1 MDMTSIVRFDVEST
15 RKSLG
20 RRVSFANHA
29 HVRLFEVPEQNTNS
43 TASPQSSP
51 AVQVE
56 NRPATNDENAY
67 PGASSFRR
75 RSSMRRSIA
84 FSEGGG
90 EESMDMDSDDTGYSP
105 AAFFRVGNDFEE
117 GEDLHDFGDEDDY
130 PDDNMDVTEAIPHN
144 IIRRRSLSLGVP
156 RQPLANLTSPLA
168 SIDDQDE
175 QVEEAPIEQDSAR
188 SQSVAS
194 EDNASQ
200 LMEFTVPLIRPQK
213 PPSDAWLALRA
224 ATHSGDTPYIPSSD
238 DEEQRGVQDMELT
251 DAVSRLQAAR
261 TSIGLGSGDGEEG
274 QPDSFNSTEDSFAE
288 ENSGISDEGNQTVN
302 VTQLLRRVSLAPST
316 NDSTMEVTTLY
327 SAQEYADA
335 PASAVTLT
343 GPSEVPQ
350 LAPPTA
356 VRSSPIPPDSQ
367 TNLVSSR
374 FMTHPKSLS
383 PRSSLP
389 RNFQAFPQ
397 KNHLVSFRDREPQLP
412 SVPLVPLR
420 LPRLKKP
427 FLHQGNLLLRLPLP
441 CPGHHL
447 ENDRQPLLVSLM
459 DDRVR
464 LRRLLAQRSSR
475 WRFLNP
481 ITPNLPLHVTGRL
494 LARRR
499 RFMLS
504 KTLDL
509 AVD

>member
-1 MDMTSIVRFDVEST
+1 MDMASIVRFEVENT

-51 AVQVE
+51 AADVE
-56 NRPATNDENAY
+56 NRPATNDENVY

-75 RSSMRRSIA
+75 RSSIRRSIA

-105 AAFFRVGNDFEE
+105 AAFFKVGHDVEE
-117 GEDLHDFGDEDDY
+117 GDDLHDFGDEGDY
-130 PDDNMDVTEAIPHN
+130 PDDDMDVTEAIPRN
-144 IIRRRSLSLGVP
+144 IIRQRSLSLGVP
-156 RQPLANLTSPLA
+156 RQPLANLTSPQAL
-168 SIDDQDE
+168 IDEQDE
-175 QVEEAPIEQDSAR
+175 EVEEAPIEHDSAQ
-188 SQSVAS
+188 SQSVTS

-200 LMEFTVPLIRPQK
+200 LMEFTVPLIRPHR

-261 TSIGLGSGDGEEG
+261 TSIGLGNGDGEEG

-302 VTQLLRRVSLAPST
+302 VTQLMRRVSLATST
-316 NDSTMEVTTLY
+316 HDSTMEVTTLY
-327 SAQEYADA
+327 SAQGYADA
-335 PASAVTLT
+335 SASAVI
-343 GPSEVPQ
+343 PADSSEVPQ
-350 LAPPTA
+350 PAPPTA
-356 VRSSPIPPDSQ
+356 VRPSPIPPDTQ
-367 TNLVSSR
+367 TNLVRSR
-374 FMTHPKSLS
+374 FMTHSKSLS
-383 PRSSLP
+383 LRSSLQ
-389 RNFQAFPQ
+389 RNLQALPQ
-397 KNHLVSFRDREPQLP
+397 KNRSVSFRDLEPQLP
-412 SVPLVPLR
+412 SVLLVPHR
-420 LPRLKKP
+420 LPRLKKQY
-427 FLHQGNLLLRLPLP
+427 LQGNLLLRLPLP
-441 CPGHHL
+441 CLSHHL
-447 ENDRQPLLVSLM
+447 ESDRQLLLVSPM
-459 DDRVR
+459 DGQVR

-475 WRFLNP
+475 WRSLNR
-481 ITPNLPLHVTGRL
+481 ITPNLLQRTAGRL

-499 RFMLS
+499 RLMLN
-504 KTLDL
+504 KTPNL